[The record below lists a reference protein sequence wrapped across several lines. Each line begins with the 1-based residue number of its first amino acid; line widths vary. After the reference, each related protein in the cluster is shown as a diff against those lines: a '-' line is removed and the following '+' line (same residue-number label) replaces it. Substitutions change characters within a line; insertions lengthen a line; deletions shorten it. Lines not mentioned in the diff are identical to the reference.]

1 MTYFSLYVKN
11 ILSKHPYGNE
21 FKSIR
26 ELCSQVIS
34 IERSGPVVQARSYN
48 PFSYVLKH
56 VRSGLNGEVYGE
68 QQKADHEARIKA
80 ARHDAIQKTLQ
91 LVNKLGDDED
101 SQWLAE
107 YMLEGAG
114 SISGVKLMFE
124 SYLKSCK

>member
-1 MTYFSLYVKN
+1 MTYLSSYVKN
-11 ILSKHPYGNE
+11 MLSKHPYGDE

-34 IERSGPVVQARSYN
+34 IERSGPVIRTRSYN

-56 VRSGLNGEVYGE
+56 IRSGLNGEVHGE

-80 ARHDAIQKTLQ
+80 ARYDAIQKTLQ
-91 LVNKLGDDED
+91 LVKRLGDDED

-114 SISGVKLMFE
+114 SIPDVKVIFE
-124 SYLKSCK
+124 NYLKSCN